1 MRTLRA
7 LLAAAALLAAVRL
20 AVWMHSRWAPPAPA
34 KARPQAGVPAELDTR
49 ELKILMFYATRIPAP
64 GEPFT
69 ICYGVLNAERVELD
83 PPLAELYPSLSRCVE
98 VTVRKDTRFTLRA
111 YGRAGEPVSASFD
124 LRVRAAGER

>member
-20 AVWMHSRWAPPAPA
+20 AVWMHSRWAPPEPA
-34 KARPQAGVPAELDTR
+34 KARPRAGVPAELDTR
-49 ELKILMFYATRIPAP
+49 ELKILMFYATRVPAP

-69 ICYGVLNAERVELD
+69 ICYGVLNAERAELD
-83 PPLAELYPSLSRCVE
+83 PPLAELYPSISRCVE

-111 YGRAGEPVSASFD
+111 YGRAGESVSASFD
-124 LRVRAAGER
+124 LPVRAAGER